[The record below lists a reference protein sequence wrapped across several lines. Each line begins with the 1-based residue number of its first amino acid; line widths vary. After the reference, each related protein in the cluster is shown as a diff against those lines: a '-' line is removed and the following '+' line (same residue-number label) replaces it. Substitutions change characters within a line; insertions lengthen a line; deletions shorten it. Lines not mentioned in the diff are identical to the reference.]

1 LISKREIKKETI
13 DDVNNSKSTR
23 KRKRG
28 AYITCFAP
36 HFWPSI
42 LATVKKHGDLTG
54 ALHYL
59 KTFHRKP
66 KEVSGPYEKLS
77 KGYLYEWFTP
87 RRKLKPH
94 VKVVIK
100 KRTTST
106 TAKKHFSIFETRLK
120 LKDELITLLKNMR
133 VVGHGLST
141 PILQPIIRRIF
152 ENRAPKM
159 DKRFHEVSLELVLP
173 NNYNSNKETT
183 INMGSRRDIHG
194 TSSCLPCQN
203 VHHTSML
210 GC

>member
-28 AYITCFAP
+28 AYINWFAP
-36 HFWPSI
+36 HFWPLI

-54 ALHYL
+54 ALHYV

-66 KEVSGPYEKLS
+66 KKVSGPYEKLS

-87 RRKLKPH
+87 RGELKPH

-100 KRTTST
+100 KGTAST
-106 TAKKHFSIFETRLK
+106 NAKKHFSILETRVE

-133 VVGHGLST
+133 AIGHGLST
-141 PILQPIIRRIF
+141 PIVQPIIKRIF
-152 ENRAPKM
+152 ENRSPKLSK
-159 DKRFHEVSLELVLP
+159 DSTK
-173 NNYNSNKETT
+173 
-183 INMGSRRDIHG
+183 
-194 TSSCLPCQN
+194 
-203 VHHTSML
+203 
-210 GC
+210 